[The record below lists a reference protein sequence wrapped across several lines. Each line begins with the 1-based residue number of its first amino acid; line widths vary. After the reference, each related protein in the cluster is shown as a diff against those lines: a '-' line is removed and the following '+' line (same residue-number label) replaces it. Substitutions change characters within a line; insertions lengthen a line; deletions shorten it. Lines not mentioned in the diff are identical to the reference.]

1 MLYSNYNIV
10 LPSLTINRLQ
20 IRTMLCYLE
29 KESDSKIKIF
39 EKLTLS
45 DYSHIYIIYS
55 LLYVNLIL

>member
-45 DYSHIYIIYS
+45 DYSHIYIILF

>member
-45 DYSHIYIIYS
+45 DYSHIYIILF
-55 LLYVNLIL
+55 LLYVNLLL

>member
-20 IRTMLCYLE
+20 IRTMLYYLE
-29 KESDSKIKIF
+29 KESDSKIIIF
-39 EKLTLS
+39 EKLILS
-45 DYSHIYIIYS
+45 DYSHIYIIYP

>member
-45 DYSHIYIIYS
+45 DYSHIYIIYF